1 MKTVLKIPVAAFS
14 LFIFLV
20 FLLLYLY
27 FFTSVPEQQL
37 NDWLGYYLPQKIGYK
52 VEVAKVYRDIWK
64 RLKLQD
70 IDIYLVDN
78 EKDIPIGHI
87 ESIDLEYSWEDI
99 LFKDYHFK
107 DLIIKNADLSLVPIQ
122 KRKAKA
128 DSARVAQA
136 IGKIS
141 FPGISVDNF
150 RMENASL
157 RVAEKDSL
165 LDFIIPK
172 LSGSFGTDDNIVDV
186 NIDSLSGSCP
196 QKDFNLNSFQCK
208 AFMIGDELMFESIQF
223 ATDKSKVLVSGQYGK
238 IDAPDYQLSF
248 DFYPLDLEDITPWAG
263 VKLQGEVNTRGH
275 VEGNFEKFKGQIRG
289 DAVLF
294 DENLDDF
301 DMDFHF
307 DALTLFVD
315 SYKGGIFK
323 APSQGKGFLNF
334 ATSPATYN
342 FNGQVNNLDLE
353 NIGVNLYSSFTGHI
367 DANGSG
373 LSESNFRMGIDMNLT
388 KADIDIY
395 HFHKAIGSIEFDL
408 KGLEF
413 KPGFKANYK
422 HTWVDYSGY
431 LEYDGDLDILGK
443 AEFADLSD
451 FKNQIFVE
459 DLDGVGQ
466 ADFHA
471 SGPTLDFNVEGT
483 FSSDSCRFYGLY
495 ADTFNLDLDL
505 KSFVSHKVG
514 YVSGEWHGGDLY
526 SVPIDSG
533 SFSVIVSGEKF
544 FLDNVYCENANNK
557 LRLAGDF
564 DNGTIPPKLK
574 IDTLNV
580 VLWND
585 TVYNEGPLLI
595 DVYPKEVEFN
605 DFSLHSRSSRLQM
618 AGTVTYEQQMDLV
631 ISAENVEI
639 RPIVEYFIKDKEY
652 SGMLSG
658 NFALG
663 GDFDLP
669 EFTADIAISDFS
681 IDHILLGYFNV
692 RATYAASALNISLA
706 ELEGANSLFNLSG
719 ILPIN
724 LSFTY
729 EGSRLPDTPM
739 NLKLKAF
746 GKSIAL
752 VPVFVKNVKDFK
764 TDFNVD
770 LSIAG
775 TYSAPLVKGNFS
787 AKKGVLDI
795 YELENNLTDINITG
809 HMFNDSIFV
818 DSLSAYAR
826 LPKEGVFRKLNI
838 SSLLHGNH
846 DERRGLITGSG
857 AIKILGLGLFDYNLQ
872 LNGYNCEFYTAGY
885 DIQFVVQDMGLKV
898 TGSSPPLVSG
908 YAKLDRL
915 LMKESFESFY
925 AGTSEEGAVIEDS
938 TMWDIY
944 LDVSA
949 TNNIWIKNTQSEAV
963 LGLGGAADME
973 MDGNVVITREKGIY
987 NVLGDLEV
995 LRGNY
1000 FLGGIKFNINTGQM
1014 SFDNPD
1020 TLDPEI
1026 NFDVTT
1032 KIRPSNQV
1040 VEYTDLNLVISG
1052 RLSKP
1057 HIGTATGS
1065 GYSDEDIILTLLE
1078 HGILANNVSVFGNL
1092 VANQLEDI
1100 EFISAWVDDIDIN
1113 PEETSTTATGGE
1125 VQPSATQKN
1134 PATRITLMKY
1144 IFPQLIVTYSR
1155 RISLEEGASTV
1166 GFEYIVNKYLSLEGK
1181 QGGKGTIYE
1190 GVSFDAKLRYEF

>member
-14 LFIFLV
+14 LLIFLV

-37 NDWLGYYLPQKIGYK
+37 NDWLGYYLPEKIGYK
-52 VEVAKVYRDIWK
+52 VEVGKVYRDIWK
-64 RLKLQD
+64 RVKLQD
-70 IDIYLVDN
+70 IDIYLAEN
-78 EKDIPIGHI
+78 QKFIPIGHI

-107 DLIIKNADLSLVPIQ
+107 NLIIQNADISLVPIQ
-122 KRKAKA
+122 RREAVT
-128 DSARVAQA
+128 DSVKNNSFTGSF
-136 IGKIS
+136 I

-150 RMENASL
+150 RLENANIQ
-157 RVAEKDSL
+157 VAENDSL
-165 LDFIIPK
+165 LSLIIPG
-172 LSGSFGTDDNIVDV
+172 LAGSFGTDGNIVDV

-196 QKDFNLNSFQCK
+196 QRNFNLKSFQCK
-208 AFMIGDELMFESIQF
+208 AFMIGEELMFESIQF
-223 ATDKSKVLVSGQYGK
+223 ATDKSKVLLSGQYGK
-238 IDAPDYQLSF
+238 IDRPDYQLSF
-248 DFYPLDLEDITPWAG
+248 DFSPLNLEDISVWAG
-263 VKLQGEVNTRGH
+263 VNLEGEVISRGH

-294 DENLDDF
+294 DESLDNF

-307 DALTLFVD
+307 DGATLFVD
-315 SYKGGIFK
+315 NYQGGIFK

-334 ATSPATYN
+334 ASSPAIYN
-342 FNGQVNNLDLE
+342 FNGHVKDLDLQ
-353 NIGVNLYSSFTGHI
+353 NIGVNLYSSFTGNI

-373 LSESNFRMGIDMNLT
+373 LSVSNFKMGIDMDLT
-388 KADIDIY
+388 RADIDIY
-395 HFHKAIGSIEFDL
+395 HFDKAVGRIEFDL
-408 KGLEF
+408 NALEF
-413 KPGFKANYK
+413 LPGFKANYK
-422 HTWVDYSGY
+422 HTWVDYSGH

-443 AEFADLSD
+443 AQFADLSD
-451 FKNQIFVE
+451 FKNQIFVQ

-471 SGPTLDFNVEGT
+471 TGPTLDFNIQGA

-505 KSFVSHKVG
+505 KSFISHKVG
-514 YVSGEWHGGDLY
+514 YVSGDWHGGNLY

-533 SFSVIVSGEKF
+533 GFSVVVSGEKF
-544 FLDNVYCENANNK
+544 FLDDVHCENANNK
-557 LRLAGDF
+557 LRFAGDF
-564 DNGTIPPKLK
+564 DNGTIPPQLK

-595 DVYPKEVEFN
+595 DVYTKEIEFN

-631 ISAENVEI
+631 VSAENVEI
-639 RPIVEYFIKDKEY
+639 RPIVEYFIKDKVY

-658 NFALG
+658 NFKVD
-663 GDFDLP
+663 GDFDQP
-669 EFTADIAISDFS
+669 EFTADLAISDFS
-681 IDHILLGYFNV
+681 IDKILLGYFNV
-692 RATYAASALNISLA
+692 RANYAASALNISLA
-706 ELEGANSLFNLSG
+706 ELEGENSLFNLSG

-729 EGSRLPDTPM
+729 EGDRLPDDPID
-739 NLKLKAF
+739 LSLRAF

-752 VPVFVKNVKDFK
+752 VPVFVKNVKSFK

-770 LSIAG
+770 LSVAG

-787 AKKGVLDI
+787 AQNGTLDI
-795 YELENNLTDINITG
+795 YELENNLTNINITG
-809 HMFNDSIFV
+809 HMLNDSIFV

-826 LPKEGVFRKLNI
+826 LPKEGVLSKLNI
-838 SSLLHGNH
+838 SSLIHSKN
-846 DERRGLITGSG
+846 DEHRGLITGSG

-925 AGTSEEGAVIEDS
+925 AGTSEEAAVIEDS

-987 NVLGDLEV
+987 NVQGDLEV

-1000 FLGGIKFNINTGQM
+1000 FLGGVKFKVNTGQM
-1014 SFDNPD
+1014 LFNNPD

-1026 NFDVTT
+1026 EFDVTS

-1057 HIGTATGS
+1057 HIGTAPGS

-1078 HGILANNVSVFGNL
+1078 HGILANNVSVLGNL
-1092 VANQLEDI
+1092 IANQVEDI

-1113 PEETSTTATGGE
+1113 PEETSTTASGGE
-1125 VQPSATQKN
+1125 VQPSGSQKT

-1144 IFPQLIVTYSR
+1144 VFPQLIVTYSR

-1166 GFEYIVNKYLSLEGK
+1166 GFEYIVNKYLSLEGR